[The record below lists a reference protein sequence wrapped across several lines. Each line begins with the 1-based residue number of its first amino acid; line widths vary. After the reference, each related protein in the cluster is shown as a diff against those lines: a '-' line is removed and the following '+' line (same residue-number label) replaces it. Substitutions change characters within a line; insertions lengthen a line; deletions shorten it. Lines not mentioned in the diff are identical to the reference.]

1 MEKKTTQKTTQKK
14 KTNYSKTTTPTV
26 EVEVKEKEITTEI
39 KPVIVNPEPTPAPS
53 LIPKDIDLEQYV
65 TVKNGFHGRLIYIS
79 NRTKERFVWE
89 EFGDEQE
96 IQLRE
101 LRDAKNSKK
110 EFFINNYFMFEETW
124 VIDWLGLSRFYKHS
138 INTDSFDE
146 IFTKSVEELTSIL
159 ADMTEAQKRSVGYRA
174 RHLISTG
181 EIDSM
186 KVVNTLE
193 KVLKLDLVEK

>member
-26 EVEVKEKEITTEI
+26 EVKETEKVTEL
-39 KPVIVNPEPTPAPS
+39 KPVITNPEPTPT
-53 LIPKDIDLEQYV
+53 LIPKDVDLEQYI

-96 IQLRE
+96 MQLRE

-110 EFFINNYFMFEETW
+110 DFFINNF
-124 VIDWLGLSRFYKHS
+124 
-138 INTDSFDE
+138 
-146 IFTKSVEELTSIL
+146 
-159 ADMTEAQKRSVGYRA
+159 
-174 RHLISTG
+174 
-181 EIDSM
+181 
-186 KVVNTLE
+186 
-193 KVLKLDLVEK
+193 

>member
-26 EVEVKEKEITTEI
+26 EVKETEKVTEL
-39 KPVIVNPEPTPAPS
+39 KPVITNPEPTPT
-53 LIPKDIDLEQYV
+53 LTPKDVDLEQYI

-96 IQLRE
+96 MQLRE

-110 EFFINNYFMFEETW
+110 DFFINNYFIFEETW

-138 INTDSFDE
+138 INAENFDE
-146 IFTKSVEELTSIL
+146 IFTKSADELTAIL
-159 ADMTEAQKRSVGYRA
+159 ADMTDAQKRSVGYRA

-193 KVLKLDLVEK
+193 RVLKLDLVEK